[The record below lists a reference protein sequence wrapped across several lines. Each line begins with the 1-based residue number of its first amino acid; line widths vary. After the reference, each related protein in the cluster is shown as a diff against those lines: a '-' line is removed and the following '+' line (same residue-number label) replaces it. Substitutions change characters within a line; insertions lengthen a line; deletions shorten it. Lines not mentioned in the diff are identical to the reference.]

1 MGLVGGIQIT
11 HPKSTEIKENP
22 HKADVR
28 LLLNS
33 DEFQALHLYMIPGQD
48 LKPHTTPTEAFFYI
62 IEGQPEVEILDERQA
77 VEAGS
82 LVHCPAGSLHCIY
95 NPGDQDARILVV
107 KQKW

>member
-1 MGLVGGIQIT
+1 MKIT
-11 HPKSTEIKENP
+11 HPKHTEIKENP

-33 DEFQALHLYMIPGQD
+33 AAFQALHLHMTPGQD
-48 LKPHTTPTEAFFYI
+48 LKPHTVEKEAFFYI
-62 IEGQPEVEILDERQA
+62 IEGQPDVEIEGDRQA

-95 NPGDQDARILVV
+95 NPSNQDAKILVV
-107 KQKW
+107 KQKA

>member
-1 MGLVGGIQIT
+1 MKIT
-11 HPKSTEIKENP
+11 HPKNTEIKANP

-33 DEFQALHLYMIPGQD
+33 DEFQALHLHMTTGQN
-48 LKPHTTPTEAFFYI
+48 LKPHTVEKEAFFYI
-62 IEGQPEVEILDERQA
+62 IEGEPEVEILDERQK

-95 NPGDQDARILVV
+95 NPSDQEARILVV
-107 KQKW
+107 KQK